1 MTDEFEVRNL
11 WQRQDTETRQFSP
24 DEIRRK
30 ALAFERTIRFRNLRE
45 YIAMLAVAPVFGYFA
60 WSAPQLSIKAGS
72 VLAIA
77 GSMYVAVQ
85 LHRRGSA
92 RGIPA
97 DMGGTT
103 CLDFQRNELVRQR
116 DLLQN
121 VWWWYLTPL
130 MIGPMVIMAGAMIA
144 RPSIGQA
151 VVTAVII
158 VFCFLVARWN
168 RSAAR
173 ALQRKIDALNAW
185 PK

>member
-1 MTDEFEVRNL
+1 MTDEFEVRNF
-11 WQRQDTETRQFSP
+11 WQGQGTEGLQFSP

-30 ALAFERTIRFRNLRE
+30 ARAFERTIRFRNLRE
-45 YIAMLAVAPVFGYFA
+45 YLALVAVAPVFCYFA
-60 WSAPQLSIKAGS
+60 WSAHNLPIRVGS

-77 GSMYVAVQ
+77 GSSFVAVQ

-92 RGIPA
+92 RLMSA
-97 DMGGTT
+97 EMGGTA

-121 VWWWYLTPL
+121 VWWWYLAPL
-130 MIGPMVIMAGAMIA
+130 MIGPLVIMAGAMLA

-151 VVTAVII
+151 VITAGMIA
-158 VFCFLVARWN
+158 FCFLVAHWN

-173 ALQRKIDALNAW
+173 SLQRKIDALDAW
-185 PK
+185 QK